1 MDTEKAVND
10 PIFATL
16 LNLPGITIIRVDIDE
31 QGNCLIKAE
40 STEEGTPCRVCGR
53 TIYTPYGHGKELKI
67 RHLPIF
73 SRKTYIVIRPPRYQ
87 CLDCEGKPTT
97 TQQCS
102 WHAPRSSQTK
112 AYDEYILLSLVNS
125 TVEDV
130 SSKEDVGYEAVMG
143 TIDRYISTEVNW
155 KEIKRLFVIGIDE
168 IALKK
173 GHKDFVTIVT
183 MRVGGKTRIL
193 AVLKDRKKDTVKKF
207 LLSIPK
213 KLRKTITAVCSDMY
227 DGFIN
232 AAKEVLGK
240 KVKIII
246 DRFHVAKL
254 YRKGLDTLRK
264 SEMKRLK
271 NILSKGRYTKLK
283 NVMWILRKDNNK
295 LTDEEVET
303 LQFLFM
309 HSPRLELAYKLSKEL
324 TDIFN
329 ENLQKSRARRK
340 IHSWINRVKKSELGC
355 FKTFLSTLDARME
368 EILNY
373 FIHRQTSGFVEGLNN
388 KIKVIKR
395 RCYGILN
402 PDHLFQRIQIDL
414 SGYALFS

>member
-1 MDTEKAVND
+1 MND

-16 LNLPGITIIRVDIDE
+16 LNLPGITIVRVDIDE
-31 QGNCLIKAE
+31 QGDCLITAE
-40 STEEGTPCRVCGR
+40 STEEGTPCHVCGR
-53 TIYTPYGHGKELKI
+53 TIHTPYGHGRELKI

-73 SRKTYIVIRPPRYQ
+73 GRKTYIVIRPPRYQ
-87 CLDCEGKPTT
+87 CLDCQSKPTT

-112 AYDEYILLSLVNS
+112 AYDESILLSLVQS
-125 TVEDV
+125 TVKDV
-130 SSKEDVGYEAVMG
+130 SRKEEIGYEVVMG
-143 TIDRYISTEVNW
+143 TIDRYISTQVNW

-168 IALKK
+168 ISVKK

-183 MRVGGKTRIL
+183 MRIGGKTRIL
-193 AVLKDRKKDTVKKF
+193 AVLKDRKKDTVKTF
-207 LLSIPK
+207 FLSIPK

-232 AAKEVLGK
+232 AAKEVFGN

-271 NILSKGRYTKLK
+271 NILSKEKYMKLK
-283 NVMWILRKDNNK
+283 NVMWILRKNINK
-295 LTDEEVET
+295 LTDEEMET
-303 LQFLFM
+303 LQFLFI
-309 HSPRLELAYKLSKEL
+309 HSSLLELAYKLSKDL

-329 ENLQKSRARRK
+329 ENIQRSRARRK
-340 IHSWINRVKKSELGC
+340 MHSWIHRVKKSELSC
-355 FKTFLSTLDARME
+355 FNTFLSTLDARME

-388 KIKVIKR
+388 KIKVVKR

-414 SGYALFS
+414 SGYAIFS

>member
-1 MDTEKAVND
+1 MGAEKAVHD
-10 PIFATL
+10 TIFATL
-16 LNLPGITIIRVDIDE
+16 LNLPGIIIVHIDIDE
-31 QGNCLIKAE
+31 QGDCLIKAE

-53 TIYTPYGHGKELKI
+53 TIHTPYGHGRALKM
-67 RHLPIF
+67 RHLSIF
-73 SRKTYIVIRPPRYQ
+73 GRKTFIVIHPPRYQ

-97 TQQCS
+97 TQQFS
-102 WHAPRSSQTK
+102 WHDPRSSHTK
-112 AYDEYILLSLVNS
+112 AYDESLLLSLVNS

-130 SSKEDVGYEAVMG
+130 SIKEDVGYEAIMG
-143 TIDRYISTEVNW
+143 ILDRYISTEVHW
-155 KEIKRLFVIGIDE
+155 KAIQRLEVIGIDE

-183 MRVGGKTRIL
+183 MRVGNETRIL
-193 AVLKDRKKDTVKKF
+193 AVLKDRKKDPVKAF
-207 LLSIPK
+207 FSRIPTR
-213 KLRKTITAVCSDMY
+213 LRKTVKAVCSDMY

-232 AAKEVLGK
+232 AAKEVFGD

-264 SEMKRLK
+264 AEMKRLK
-271 NILSKGRYTKLK
+271 HTLLKEEYTKLK
-283 NVMWILRKDNNK
+283 NVMWILRKDK
-295 LTDEEVET
+295 DQLTDDEGEM
-303 LQFLFM
+303 LQLLFI
-309 HSPRLELAYKLSKEL
+309 HSPLLELAYTLSKEL

-329 ENLQKSRARRK
+329 EHIQRSRAKRK
-340 IHSWINRVKKSELGC
+340 IHAWIHRVKQSGLGC
-355 FKTFLSTLDARME
+355 FKTFLSTLDERME

-402 PDHLFQRIQIDL
+402 PDHLFQRILLDL
-414 SGYALFS
+414 SGYSLFS

>member
-10 PIFATL
+10 PVFATL
-16 LNLPGITIIRVDIDE
+16 LNLPGITIVRVAIDE
-31 QGNCLIKAE
+31 QGDCLIKAE

-53 TIYTPYGHGKELKI
+53 AIHTPYGHGRELKI
-67 RHLPIF
+67 RHVPIF
-73 SRKTYIVIRPPRYQ
+73 ARKTYIVIRPPRYQ

-112 AYDEYILLSLVNS
+112 AYDAYILLSLVNS
-125 TVEDV
+125 TVKDV
-130 SSKEDVGYEAVMG
+130 SRKEDVGYEAVMG
-143 TIDRYISTEVNW
+143 TIERYISTEVHW

-183 MRVGGKTRIL
+183 MRVGRNTRIL
-193 AVLKDRKKDTVKKF
+193 AVRKDRKKDTVKKF

-254 YRKGLDTLRK
+254 YRKSLDTLRK

-271 NILSKGRYTKLK
+271 NILSKGKYTKLK
-283 NVMWILRKDNNK
+283 HVMWILRKDNNS

-303 LQFLFM
+303 LQFLFI
-309 HSPRLELAYKLSKEL
+309 HSPLLELAYKLSKEL

-340 IHSWINRVKKSELGC
+340 IHSWINRVKKSKLGC

-395 RCYGILN
+395 RCYGILH